1 MNNWQELDPIIKKQY
16 PSMNTQKLAK
26 DLNITVSALRM
37 RVAMLGVKKDDSYRT
52 NQLAS
57 TQRDL
62 RRASANRARNG
73 ELE

>member
-37 RVAMLGVKKDDSYRT
+37 RVAILGVKKDDSYRT
-52 NQLAS
+52 NQLSS

>member
-52 NQLAS
+52 NQLSS